1 MGNFNLD
8 MAKVL
13 LEGEQLEITLK
24 RLSAQLIENHGNFKQ
39 SALIGLQPRGI
50 YLALALQK
58 RLEKFLKKK
67 VVTGRLDITFYR
79 DDFRRRNEPIL
90 PSALDI
96 NFSVEDKYVVLIDD
110 VFYTGRTVRSGLEAL
125 QAFGRP
131 AKVELL
137 TLVDRR
143 YSRHLPIQADYTGI
157 KVDTRSNER
166 VKVKWMETDG
176 ELGVW
181 QLTEEESKAKEQEQ

>member
-1 MGNFNLD
+1 
-8 MAKVL
+8 MAQVL
-13 LEGEQLEITLK
+13 LEGEQFEITLK
-24 RLSAQLIENHGNFKQ
+24 RLSAQLIENHGAFEE

-50 YLALALQK
+50 YLALAIQSK
-58 RLEKFLKKK
+58 LEAFLGKKIP
-67 VVTGRLDITFYR
+67 TGRLDITFYR

-96 NFSVEDKYVVLIDD
+96 NFSVEEKNVVLIDD

-131 AKVELL
+131 SKVELL
-137 TLVDRR
+137 ALVDRR

-157 KVDTRSNER
+157 RVDTRFNER
-166 VKVKWMETDG
+166 VKVKWEETDG
-176 ELGVW
+176 ECGVW
-181 QLTEEESKAKEQEQ
+181 QLTEEESKVKE